1 MKKYVLG
8 NYELSLPDIV
18 LLTNCILDRLEYN
31 ADYREFGGF
40 NKLNELYEIED
51 KHLRLMLEQLK
62 RYGD

>member
-1 MKKYVLG
+1 MKRYVLG

-18 LLTNCILDRLEYN
+18 LLTNCILDRLEHN

-40 NKLNELYEIED
+40 KKLNELYEIED